1 MHGILSYEE
10 RVRLERAN
18 GIRPKNECAPC
29 AGGCTK
35 TEDAELKGKTYADV
49 AAMPQPL
56 RRVCPHPKVIVPVT
70 GVLMVHEPVKEY
82 TPTMGAAKW
91 RIADFHKCD
100 ARNQGL
106 YAIPNDATI
115 EHAKTEVKATIRVVD
130 NVFDHPFDATVIV
143 SDVKAAESTTQP
155 ETTNAT
161 EAEPAQ
167 GTDNGL
173 ALVKAEELG
182 QEEG

>member
-35 TEDAELKGKTYADV
+35 TEDAELKGKTYADI

-70 GVLMVHEPVKEY
+70 GVLMVHEPVKEH

-91 RIADFHKCD
+91 RVADFHKCD

-106 YAIPNDATI
+106 YAIPNDATV
-115 EHAKTEVKATIRVVD
+115 EHAKTEVKATTRVVN

>member
-70 GVLMVHEPVKEY
+70 GVLMVHEPVKEH

-91 RIADFHKCD
+91 RVADFHKCD

-106 YAIPNDATI
+106 YAIPNDATV
-115 EHAKTEVKATIRVVD
+115 EHAKTEVKATTRVVD

-167 GTDNGL
+167 GTDNDL
-173 ALVKAEELG
+173 ALTKAEELG

>member
-35 TEDAELKGKTYADV
+35 IEDAELKGKTYADV

-70 GVLMVHEPVKEY
+70 GVLMVHEPVKEH

-91 RIADFHKCD
+91 RVADFHKCD

-106 YAIPNDATI
+106 YAIPNDATV
-115 EHAKTEVKATIRVVD
+115 EHAKTEVKATTRVVD

>member
-29 AGGCTK
+29 ADGCTK
-35 TEDAELKGKTYADV
+35 TEDAELKGKTYADI

-70 GVLMVHEPVKEY
+70 GVLMVYEPVKEH
-82 TPTMGAAKW
+82 TPTMGEAKW
-91 RIADFHKCD
+91 RVADFHKCD

-106 YAIPNDATI
+106 YAIPNDATV
-115 EHAKTEVKATIRVVD
+115 EHAKTEVKATTRVVD

-167 GTDNGL
+167 DTDNGL

-182 QEEG
+182 QEES

>member
-70 GVLMVHEPVKEY
+70 GVLMVHEPVKEH

-91 RIADFHKCD
+91 RVADFHKCD

-115 EHAKTEVKATIRVVD
+115 EHAKTEVKATTRVVD

-155 ETTNAT
+155 EITNAT

-173 ALVKAEELG
+173 ALTKAEELG

>member
-70 GVLMVHEPVKEY
+70 GVLMVHEPVKEH
-82 TPTMGAAKW
+82 TPTMDAAKW
-91 RIADFHKCD
+91 RVADFHKCD

-106 YAIPNDATI
+106 YAIPNDATV
-115 EHAKTEVKATIRVVD
+115 EHAKTEVKATTRVVD

>member
-1 MHGILSYEE
+1 
-10 RVRLERAN
+10 
-18 GIRPKNECAPC
+18 
-29 AGGCTK
+29 
-35 TEDAELKGKTYADV
+35 
-49 AAMPQPL
+49 MPQPL

-70 GVLMVHEPVKEY
+70 GVLMVHEPVKEH

-91 RIADFHKCD
+91 RVADFHKCD

-106 YAIPNDATI
+106 YAIPNDATV
-115 EHAKTEVKATIRVVD
+115 EHAKTEVKATTRVVD

-173 ALVKAEELG
+173 ALIKAEELG

>member
-70 GVLMVHEPVKEY
+70 GVLMVHEPVKEH

-91 RIADFHKCD
+91 RVADFHKCD

-106 YAIPNDATI
+106 YAIPNDATV
-115 EHAKTEVKATIRVVD
+115 EHAKTEVKATTRVVD

-173 ALVKAEELG
+173 ALTKAEELG

>member
-35 TEDAELKGKTYADV
+35 TEDAELKGKTYADI

-70 GVLMVHEPVKEY
+70 GVLMVHEPVKEH

-91 RIADFHKCD
+91 CVADFHKCD

-106 YAIPNDATI
+106 YAIPNDATV
-115 EHAKTEVKATIRVVD
+115 EHAKTEVKATTRVVD

-182 QEEG
+182 QEES